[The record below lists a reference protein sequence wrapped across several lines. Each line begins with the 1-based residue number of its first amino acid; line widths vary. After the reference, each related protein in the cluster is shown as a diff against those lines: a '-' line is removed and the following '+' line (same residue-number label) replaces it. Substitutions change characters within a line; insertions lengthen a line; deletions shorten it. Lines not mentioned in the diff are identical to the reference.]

1 MNRLIEHYTIPC
13 YDTDASWRLKPVS
26 FMNYAQEMANR
37 HASVLGFGY
46 DDLIGSR
53 TAWVLARMYIRFI
66 DLPLWRN
73 DVTLTTWHKGLN
85 RLFLWERL
93 VSQNLFMVSPCSL
106 QILNRLFFLRDFRM
120 TDQQGNVRVEATTS
134 WIVLNLDT
142 RRLVRDPKLMDEGT
156 KCSENAVEQPADKVQ
171 LPKDAQM
178 EFVMEHTVSYSDVDL
193 LGHTNNAMYMHW
205 AMDAV
210 PYEITS
216 QHPLKEVTINFNHE
230 TRAGEKVSIY
240 RTSLQAEDGLRVF
253 IEGKVGDTSSFVI
266 EMLF

>member
-1 MNRLIEHYTIPC
+1 MNRLREHYTIPC

-53 TAWVLARMYIRFI
+53 TAGVLARMYIRFI

-85 RLFLWERL
+85 RLF
-93 VSQNLFMVSPCSL
+93 
-106 QILNRLFFLRDFRM
+106 FLRDFRM
-120 TDQQGNVRVEATTS
+120 TDPQGNVRVEATTS